1 MKSKMLLLWLFI
13 LSLNLGCKKAYN
25 PPAVTAPSS
34 YLVVEGVINGNS
46 DSTIIKLS
54 RTVNLSQNTK
64 SKTETNAKLS
74 VEDVSGNIYALKEAS
89 SGRYTCA
96 PLNLDSTKK
105 YRLHIQTNNGK
116 TYFSDYV
123 QFTPTPAIDSIGY
136 HITSNGLQIYAN
148 THDPKNN
155 TRYYR
160 WDFVETWRFHSKYQS
175 VSITNGT
182 DIVPRRPD
190 QMIYYC
196 FGSDVSNNIILG
208 STEKLQQDVIYQN
221 PITTIVSTSEKIEI
235 KYSILLKQ
243 YALTKDAYLYWQNL
257 KKNTEQLGS
266 IFDAQPSTSSGNIH
280 NAADPTE
287 PVIGFISATNV
298 KSKRIFIS
306 NDALPPSW
314 QPAYPYNCGTDS
326 VFVNY
331 NGRNQVALFLIPIG
345 SASIPIYPFYYP
357 GSTARPDGYIS
368 STISC
373 TDCTI
378 RGTTKQPVFWK

>member
-13 LSLNLGCKKAYN
+13 LSLNLSCKKPYN
-25 PPAVTAPSS
+25 PPAVNAPNS

-64 SKTETNAKLS
+64 SSAETKAKLN
-74 VEDVSGNIYALKEAS
+74 VEDMSGNSYPLNEAS
-89 SGRYTCA
+89 SGKYTCA

-123 QFTPTPAIDSIGY
+123 QFTSTPAIDSVGY
-136 HITSNGLQIYAN
+136 HVTSNGLQIYAN
-148 THDPKNN
+148 THNPKNN

-160 WDFVETWRFHSKYQS
+160 WDFAETWKFHSKYYS
-175 VSITNGT
+175 GYVTNGT
-182 DIVPRRPD
+182 AIVQRRAD
-190 QMIYYC
+190 QMFYYC
-196 FGSDVSNNIILG
+196 FGSDISSNIILG
-208 STEKLQQDVIYQN
+208 SSEKLQQDVIYQN
-221 PITTIVSTSEKIEI
+221 PITTILSTSEKIEM

-243 YALTKDAYLYWQNL
+243 YGLTKDAYLYWQNL
-257 KKNTEQLGS
+257 QKNTEQLGS

-280 NAADPTE
+280 NTADPTE

-298 KSKRIFIS
+298 KSKRVFIS

-314 QPAYPYNCGTDS
+314 QPAYPYNCGMDS
-326 VFVNY
+326 IKVKD
-331 NGRNQVALFLIPIG
+331 VAALLIPIG
-345 SASIPIYPFYYP
+345 STFIPMNPFSYPK
-357 GSTARPDGYIS
+357 STMIDGYIS
-368 STISC
+368 SSIEC

-378 RGTTKQPVFWK
+378 RGTVKQPVFWK